1 MGTSESPFEAWNSSQ
16 VFYLN
21 NLSLAYADV
30 YQAQEFIK
38 VLPKIKNENNRVK

>member
-1 MGTSESPFEAWNSSQ
+1 MGSANNAFEAWNATQ

-38 VLPKIKNENNRVK
+38 ALPKIKSE